1 MSVLAKTILS
11 SAAESAQILSIIAVS
26 GGALWIF
33 ANMGATDALINN
45 VSAFQFSKT
54 QLLCV
59 VSLILVLAGTVV
71 GPGLLMILVIP
82 PFTALAVANGIDVL
96 HFAVVAVFASAVGL
110 VTPPVGI
117 LLFLTAS
124 QSGASILSILKEMV
138 PFYIALTLL
147 LISLIYFPE
156 LSVGIG
162 NLL

>member
-1 MSVLAKTILS
+1 MLGKTVLA
-11 SAAESAQILSIIAVS
+11 SAVESAQILSIIAVS

-33 ANMGATDALINN
+33 ANMGAADALIAS
-45 VSAFQFSKT
+45 VASFQFSAT

-59 VSLILVLAGTVV
+59 VALILVLAGTVI

-82 PFTALAVANGIDVL
+82 PFTSLALANGIDVL

-124 QSGASILSILKEMV
+124 QSGASILDILKEMV

-147 LISLIYFPE
+147 LLSLIYFPV

-162 NLL
+162 QLL